1 MNTVKRIY
9 LMFNLAVL
17 WIAAVLVMDAIGMRE
32 LSLSYGAVIMLA
44 LAIST
49 VTAFELAV
57 RNNK

>member
-1 MNTVKRIY
+1 MNKVKRIY
-9 LMFNLAVL
+9 LTINLAAV
-17 WIAAVLVMDAIGMRE
+17 WIAAVLVCDAVGLRE
-32 LSLSYGAVIMLA
+32 LSPVYGGIIMFA

>member
-1 MNTVKRIY
+1 MNKVKRIY
-9 LMFNLAVL
+9 LTINLAAV
-17 WIAAVLVMDAIGMRE
+17 WIAAVLVCDAVGLRE
-32 LSLSYGAVIMLA
+32 LSLVYGGIIMFA

>member
-1 MNTVKRIY
+1 MNKVKRIY
-9 LMFNLAVL
+9 LTINLAAV
-17 WIAAVLVMDAIGMRE
+17 WIAAVLVCDAVGLQE
-32 LSLSYGAVIMLA
+32 LSLVYGGTIMFA